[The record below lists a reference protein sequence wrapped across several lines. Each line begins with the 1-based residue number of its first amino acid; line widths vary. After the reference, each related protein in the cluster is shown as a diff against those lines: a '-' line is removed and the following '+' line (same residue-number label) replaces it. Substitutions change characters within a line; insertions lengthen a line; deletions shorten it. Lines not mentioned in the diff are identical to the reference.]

1 MQAAREAG
9 ADASFVEAPTSLDDL
24 ETIGRRSPAPNVA
37 NMIEGGKT
45 PVLPKQQLVDLGFQ
59 LILYPLTALFAS
71 ARLIKSVY
79 RTLKEDGTT
88 KRETQRLMTFAE
100 FNALIGVDE
109 KYALTERF
117 GSEAQG
123 T

>member
-1 MQAAREAG
+1 
-9 ADASFVEAPTSLDDL
+9 
-24 ETIGRRSPAPNVA
+24 
-37 NMIEGGKT
+37 MIEGGKT
-45 PVLPKQQLVDLGFQ
+45 PVLPRQQLVDLGFQ

-71 ARLIKSVY
+71 ARLIESVY
-79 RTLKEDGTT
+79 RTLKEDVTT
-88 KRETQRLMTFAE
+88 KRETQQLMTFAE